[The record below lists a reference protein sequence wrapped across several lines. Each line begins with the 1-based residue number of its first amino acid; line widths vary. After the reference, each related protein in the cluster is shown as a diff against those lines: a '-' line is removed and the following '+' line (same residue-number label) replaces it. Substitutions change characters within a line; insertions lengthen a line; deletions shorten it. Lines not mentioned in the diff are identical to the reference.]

1 MAFGARGLLVIYFP
15 ILPIYGFPPLG
26 TTGRLAW
33 WRLTYPKHL
42 TGFGTRHCYPSSPP
56 LGFLFLFASLC
67 LAFFQIAQYR
77 LLLMGRLLLLF
88 LSIVVF
94 LRVLSYLLLYSYF
107 SLMISPAHLTLSTH
121 MPMTRP
127 FILQLISILLH
138 LLLLEL
144 PLVLIFPIL
153 FSLLDRICGWGRLNL
168 VKFNSLKTQLLQIA
182 ISKIPSNFPISF
194 DGSFV
199 SPVDYINIL
208 GLNIKKMAWR
218 PHITTVAGAASKKLG
233 VLFRLRDCFFLLS

>member
-1 MAFGARGLLVIYFP
+1 
-15 ILPIYGFPPLG
+15 IYGFPPLG

-42 TGFGTRHCYPSSPP
+42 TGYGTRHCSPGSPP
-56 LGFLFLFASLC
+56 LGFLLLFAYLY

-77 LLLMGRLLLLF
+77 LWLMERLLLLF

-94 LRVLSYLLLYSYF
+94 LMVRSYLLLYSYF

-127 FILQLISILLH
+127 FTIQLISILLL

-144 PLVLIFPIL
+144 PVLLIFPIL
-153 FSLLDRICGWGRLNL
+153 FSLIW
-168 VKFNSLKTQLLQIA
+168 IE
-182 ISKIPSNFPISF
+182 FPI
-194 DGSFV
+194 GVV
-199 SPVDYINIL
+199 STL
-208 GLNIKKMAWR
+208 
-218 PHITTVAGAASKKLG
+218 
-233 VLFRLRDCFFLLS
+233 